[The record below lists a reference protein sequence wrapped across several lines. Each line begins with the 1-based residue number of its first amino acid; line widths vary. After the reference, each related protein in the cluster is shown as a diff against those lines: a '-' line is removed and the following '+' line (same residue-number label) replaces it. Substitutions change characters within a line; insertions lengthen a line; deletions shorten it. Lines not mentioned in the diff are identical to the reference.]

1 VGGGLEIHRACGH
14 PPVININTTE
24 IAVKKLLHDHMSES
38 NIFRLKDMKNVN
50 ETVEKGTAKS
60 DELDPES
67 ADCTILDQTAKVR
80 MVAMAMG
87 TTNLSFMLKK
97 LLTKIEKRWQAEHSV
112 TEAYAYANMVF
123 STRFEEGPCPRSL
136 KMRPHVHSPS
146 TKETI
151 AWVKEAYDTF
161 QWQTHFKL

>member
-1 VGGGLEIHRACGH
+1 MSM
-14 PPVININTTE
+14 
-24 IAVKKLLHDHMSES
+24 KLSKRVLHNLMDL
-38 NIFRLKDMKNVN
+38 IQRVL
-50 ETVEKGTAKS
+50 TV
-60 DELDPES
+60 LFV
-67 ADCTILDQTAKVR
+67 DQTAKVR
-80 MVAMAMG
+80 MVDVAMG
-87 TTNLSFMLKK
+87 TTNLSSMLKK

>member
-1 VGGGLEIHRACGH
+1 MSM
-14 PPVININTTE
+14 
-24 IAVKKLLHDHMSES
+24 KLSKRVLHNPM
-38 NIFRLKDMKNVN
+38 NLIQRVL
-50 ETVEKGTAKS
+50 TV
-60 DELDPES
+60 PFV
-67 ADCTILDQTAKVR
+67 DQTVKVR
-80 MVAMAMG
+80 MVTVSMG

-161 QWQTHFKL
+161 QWQTHFK